1 MGLFGYISQFF
12 VLMILTCSVVS
23 ADVFIVTNAENE
35 LDELDTKQI
44 VDIFMGRTK
53 FYPTGKRIVLVDQD
67 LSSTVTETF
76 YQKLVNK
83 TINEI
88 NSYRSRLLFSGR
100 SVLPRQLDDNNT
112 VIEFLRHEKD
122 AIGYIDS
129 PEVTKDLKVIG
140 HVK

>member
-122 AIGYIDS
+122 AIGYIDL